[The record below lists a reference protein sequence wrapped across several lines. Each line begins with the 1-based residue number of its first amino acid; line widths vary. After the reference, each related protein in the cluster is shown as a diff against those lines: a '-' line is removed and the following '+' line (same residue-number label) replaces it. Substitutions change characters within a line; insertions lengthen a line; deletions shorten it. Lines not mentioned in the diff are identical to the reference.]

1 MNDPTQYPSLPEQG
15 ANLSKFVFEI
25 LRKSM
30 KGDAL
35 MVSEEIASQRL
46 EVCKTCEY
54 YDAEQ
59 NRCRHCGCLLEHK
72 VKWALDGC
80 PIEKWTVSDQDWTE
94 SKFDELVQH
103 VQNGTEPRSAYQPAE
118 PPPFPDVFAEEIPPG
133 YIFEYNDV
141 KWEFTGTTWQPVA

>member
-1 MNDPTQYPSLPEQG
+1 MSDSTQYPSLPEQG

-25 LRKSM
+25 LKKSM

-35 MVSEEIASQRL
+35 MVSQEIADQRM
-46 EVCKTCEY
+46 EICKTCEY
-54 YDAEQ
+54 YDEEQ
-59 NRCRHCGCLLEHK
+59 VRCRHCGCYLGNK

-80 PIEKWTVSDQDWTE
+80 PIEKWTSSDQDWTQ

-103 VQNGTEPRSAYQPAE
+103 VQNGTEPVSPYQPAE
-118 PPPFPDVFAEEIPPG
+118 PPPFPDVFAEDILPG

-141 KWEFTGTTWQPVA
+141 KWEFTGSTWQPVG